1 MYAAMV
7 VGDTSLVKPGLPTNR
22 RPLRDRPTPA
32 VTIRVHLDTYDWLKK
47 LKKPDEHCDHPTRR
61 PPDPYDWRRQLK
73 KPDES
78 FDPLIRLLLGRAV
91 IVQKDPTAP

>member
-7 VGDTSLVKPGLPTNR
+7 VGDTSLVKPRLPTNR

-47 LKKPDEHCDHPTRR
+47 LKKPDE
-61 PPDPYDWRRQLK
+61 
-73 KPDES
+73 S
-78 FDPLIRLLLGRAV
+78 FDHLIRLLLGRAV
-91 IVQKDPTAP
+91 IVQEDPTAP